1 MARNEIEQDGAASDP
16 ALAQAWRQSEGL
28 LIAYSD
34 KAFVSDEYNVELGRL
49 NERAVDLDKDHTDS
63 AEVTAG
69 WRGTVD
75 DDSLRLLDAELIADL
90 MNLQQDLSL
99 WRDLAGLVLERV
111 SMLLVV
117 GDFPAAALLAEALRS
132 QAESHR
138 EPEIRSEAADTLH
151 NFLTPSTMRHVASH
165 LDTSDDRVV
174 EAARRFCLALGTVAI
189 RPLAEVLS
197 REERNRPRKHLIDVL
212 TGFGAAG
219 RQAVESLRQSPNAA
233 VRRTAVLL
241 LREFGGQEALP
252 ELESLLDDAEP
263 HVQREATRAIATL
276 GVDSAYDTLI
286 RALERGSEQTRTSI
300 LGVLWTLPHEDAEQ
314 VLAHLT
320 VNAPC
325 RGAMWHVHER
335 AVERLGTVGG
345 RRGVDALAAVL
356 ERRSLWSPLR
366 MRNLH
371 RLAISALAK
380 IGSPEAVDV
389 IGTAAA
395 SGLRAV
401 RTAARAHLAA
411 FAARQPREERTA

>member
-1 MARNEIEQDGAASDP
+1 
-16 ALAQAWRQSEGL
+16 
-28 LIAYSD
+28 
-34 KAFVSDEYNVELGRL
+34 
-49 NERAVDLDKDHTDS
+49 
-63 AEVTAG
+63 
-69 WRGTVD
+69 
-75 DDSLRLLDAELIADL
+75 
-90 MNLQQDLSL
+90 
-99 WRDLAGLVLERV
+99 
-111 SMLLVV
+111 MLLVV

-132 QAESHR
+132 QAENHR

-300 LGVLWTLPHEDAEQ
+300 LGVLWTLPQEDAEQ

>member
-1 MARNEIEQDGAASDP
+1 MARNAIEEDGAASDP

-34 KAFVSDEYNVELGRL
+34 KAFVSDEYSAELGRL
-49 NERAVDLDKDHTDS
+49 TARAVDLEKDNTDPV
-63 AEVTAG
+63 EVTAA

-75 DDSLRLLDAELIADL
+75 DESLRLLDAELIVDL
-90 MNLQQDLSL
+90 MNLQHDLTL

-111 SMLLVV
+111 SVLLVL

-132 QAESHR
+132 QAEGHR
-138 EPEIRSEAADTLH
+138 EPEIRLEAAETLH

-165 LDTSDDRVV
+165 LDTSDAKVV
-174 EAARRFCLALGTVAI
+174 GAARRFCLALGTVAI

-219 RQAVESLRQSPNAA
+219 RQAVESLRQSPSAA

-276 GVDSAYDTLI
+276 GIDSAYDTLI
-286 RALERGSEQTRTSI
+286 RALERGSERTRSSI
-300 LGVLWTLPHEDAEQ
+300 LGVIWSLPPEDAEP
-314 VLAHLT
+314 VLSHLT
-320 VNAPC
+320 VTAPC
-325 RGAMWHVHER
+325 RGSMWLVHER

-345 RRGVDALAAVL
+345 RKGVDALAAVL
-356 ERRSLWSPLR
+356 NRRSFWSPLR
-366 MRNLH
+366 MRSLH
-371 RLAISALAK
+371 RLAVDALAK
-380 IGSPEAVDV
+380 LASPEA
-389 IGTAAA
+389 IGVLAAA
-395 SGLRAV
+395 AESGPRAV
-401 RTAARAHLAA
+401 RSAARVHVAA
-411 FAARQPREERTA
+411 LAARQSEEELTA

>member
-1 MARNEIEQDGAASDP
+1 
-16 ALAQAWRQSEGL
+16 
-28 LIAYSD
+28 
-34 KAFVSDEYNVELGRL
+34 
-49 NERAVDLDKDHTDS
+49 
-63 AEVTAG
+63 
-69 WRGTVD
+69 
-75 DDSLRLLDAELIADL
+75 
-90 MNLQQDLSL
+90 
-99 WRDLAGLVLERV
+99 
-111 SMLLVV
+111 
-117 GDFPAAALLAEALRS
+117 
-132 QAESHR
+132 
-138 EPEIRSEAADTLH
+138 
-151 NFLTPSTMRHVASH
+151 
-165 LDTSDDRVV
+165 
-174 EAARRFCLALGTVAI
+174 
-189 RPLAEVLS
+189 
-197 REERNRPRKHLIDVL
+197 
-212 TGFGAAG
+212 
-219 RQAVESLRQSPNAA
+219 
-233 VRRTAVLL
+233 VLL

-300 LGVLWTLPHEDAEQ
+300 LGVLWTLPHDDAEQ

-325 RGAMWHVHER
+325 RGAMWPVHER

-356 ERRSLWSPLR
+356 ERRSLWAPLR

-371 RLAISALAK
+371 RLAIGALAK

-389 IGTAAA
+389 IGATAA

-411 FAARQPREERTA
+411 LAARQPKEARTP